1 MHIRDFRNLQNFQ
14 SFSRTVITAFWMVRY
29 EMMYGLDKLEMLQ
42 TLIASLLNRTEE
54 ALPCLISMMHA
65 ERERLKIFYLL
76 QNQN

>member
-1 MHIRDFRNLQNFQ
+1 
-14 SFSRTVITAFWMVRY
+14 MVRY